1 VDRELKRSIK
11 EDEFASGLEKIAAWA
26 GARRDELRIALGVI
40 IVLGAAAG
48 AALYFQG
55 QRAREAER
63 ALQEAMD
70 VFEAPVATEIPP
82 GAEKPTGTIY
92 TTADD
97 KWKSAAAAFEGVV
110 RRYGSRP
117 EAERARYYAAIC
129 RGRLKQWDE
138 AEKGLKALADIR
150 GSHTLEPTLA
160 RVALADLYRQRGDV
174 EKAVEAYRSFASDPS
189 VAFPRDY
196 ALMSLGS
203 VLEDA
208 NRLAEARATYKRLTE
223 DFPGS
228 VYAAEARQRADRLQ
242 STS

>member
-1 VDRELKRSIK
+1 MDRELKKSIK
-11 EDEFASGLEKIAAWA
+11 EDEFVSGLEKIAAWA
-26 GARRDELRIALGVI
+26 GARRDELRIAIGVL

-48 AALYFQG
+48 AVLYFQG

-63 ALQEAMD
+63 AYEEAMD
-70 VFEAPVATEIPP
+70 VFAAPVMSELPP
-82 GAEKPTGTIY
+82 GAEKPMGTVY
-92 TTADD
+92 TSADE

-129 RGRLKQWDE
+129 RARLRQFDE
-138 AEKGLKALADIR
+138 AEKELKALADIR
-150 GSHTLEPTLA
+150 GSRSLEPTVA
-160 RVALADLYRQRGDV
+160 RMALADLYRQRGDV
-174 EKAVEAYRSFASDPS
+174 EKAAEAYRSFAADSA

-203 VLEDA
+203 MLEDA

-223 DFPGS
+223 DFPSS
-228 VYAAEARQRADRLQ
+228 VYAAEARRRADRLQ
-242 STS
+242 SS